1 MQSFDHCE
9 KTKYTQRQGR
19 IQEFV
24 QGGGGPGPKEINRF
38 HWSRG
43 VPPPNTPLHSVP
55 RGISRLVLYFSSELQ
70 PLNPPVQYPTG
81 SLPNKSMLRA
91 PIKIFVLS

>member
-24 QGGGGPGPKEINRF
+24 QGGGSGPKEINRF

-43 VPPPNTPLHSVP
+43 VPPP
-55 RGISRLVLYFSSELQ
+55 IRLFTAY
-70 PLNPPVQYPTG
+70 PVVFQDY
-81 SLPNKSMLRA
+81 SF
-91 PIKIFVLS
+91 IFQQ